1 MGSMIWVGGIRRVLT
16 LTELIAENLLACVK
30 CFKSL
35 VHFEVNDG
43 SRVIFWHDVW
53 CRDRPSKTLFSNLF
67 RMACLNYVTQT
78 HNTRSSSLEW

>member
-43 SRVIFWHDVW
+43 
-53 CRDRPSKTLFSNLF
+53 
-67 RMACLNYVTQT
+67 
-78 HNTRSSSLEW
+78 